1 MTVQLIWFVMMAGS
15 VLCAAA
21 TGRMEQ
27 IFPAMLEGC
36 ENAIALTLRLGAGYL
51 LFCGLLEI
59 ARASGVCK
67 GLEKRLRPVLKY
79 LMPSVREEG
88 TREAIAMNLSMNM
101 LGMGNAATPLGM
113 EAVRRLDAEAEL
125 HPEARHDLWMLL
137 VLNATSIQL
146 LPTTVLTL
154 RAAAGSADVNAVLLP
169 SLLCTAVSTLAG
181 AGLAAACRRK
191 GGKKRK

>member
-59 ARASGVCK
+59 ARASGICK
-67 GLEKRLRPVLKY
+67 G
-79 LMPSVREEG
+79 
-88 TREAIAMNLSMNM
+88 TLSC
-101 LGMGNAATPLGM
+101 L
-113 EAVRRLDAEAEL
+113 
-125 HPEARHDLWMLL
+125 
-137 VLNATSIQL
+137 
-146 LPTTVLTL
+146 TTVLLTVMDVTQSGIICAKGLDLL
-154 RAAAGSADVNAVLLP
+154 RRNRGIL
-169 SLLCTAVSTLAG
+169 
-181 AGLAAACRRK
+181 
-191 GGKKRK
+191 